1 MTMKRVVIALLLGA
15 AGLAACGDGKV
26 EADGETIGYR
36 YQGKP
41 DIHAWDSP
49 EAGGAK
55 AERERQIE
63 ARTLNQNEYTRTR

>member
-1 MTMKRVVIALLLGA
+1 MKRVVIALLLGA
-15 AGLAACGDGKV
+15 VGLAASCGEGKV
-26 EADGETIGYR
+26 ETADKAAS

-41 DIHAWDSP
+41 DLHAWDSP

>member
-1 MTMKRVVIALLLGA
+1 MLLRYVVICAIALS
-15 AGLAACGDGKV
+15 LAACGEGEKKV
-26 EADGETIGYR
+26 AG

-49 EAGGAK
+49 EEGGPK
-55 AERERQIE
+55 AEHERQIE